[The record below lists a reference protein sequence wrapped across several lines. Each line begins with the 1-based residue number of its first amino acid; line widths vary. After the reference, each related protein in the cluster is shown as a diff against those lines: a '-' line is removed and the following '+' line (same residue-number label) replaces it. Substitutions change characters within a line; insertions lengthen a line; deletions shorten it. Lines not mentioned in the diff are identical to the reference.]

1 MPAAKR
7 KAPAKPKPAKPAQP
21 WERLDGEP
29 DRAFEAFRLYL
40 EQGPARST
48 GKVGESLGHRSS
60 KQSERWSSRWQWRR
74 RVAAFDQAAAA
85 TSDTAHL
92 DAVAK
97 RSKRQAELAQ
107 LQGEALA
114 LPTVELLR
122 RARQDPSVLQ
132 KLGLEDLVRLAAQAA
147 RAYPRVIQA
156 ERLALGVSTDAPAA
170 PAYTPAQEKAQRMPD
185 EQLDAELMGVDP
197 GVVVPIGRGRRR
209 PPVDRA

>member
-132 KLGLEDLVRLAAQAA
+132 KLGLEDLVRLSGCPTSSSTPSSWVWTRAWWCRSGGAAGA
-147 RAYPRVIQA
+147 RPWTAR
-156 ERLALGVSTDAPAA
+156 E
-170 PAYTPAQEKAQRMPD
+170 
-185 EQLDAELMGVDP
+185 
-197 GVVVPIGRGRRR
+197 RRR
-209 PPVDRA
+209 PPRRARAALAPPVGAARPL